1 MLTAFQNAFRIEE
14 LRNRIFFTLMMLMVF
29 RLGAHIPTPG
39 IDSSALAAFFRA
51 QEGTIFSFFDM
62 FSGGALQRLTVFA
75 LGIMPYISASIIIQL
90 LTVVFPYLERL
101 SREGEAGRR
110 KITMY
115 TRYGTIGLS
124 IVQGFGIAVGLES
137 MSSPPPE
144 SAPIVISTMSSWGFR
159 TITVITLTAGTA
171 FLMWIGEQINERGI
185 GNGISLIIFAGIVTD
200 IPGAT
205 INSIQLVQA
214 GQLTSLVLALVAI
227 IMIGVIFAV
236 IFMETSTRRISVQYA
251 KRVQGNKMYGGQS
264 SHLPLKINSAGVI
277 PPIFASSILAF
288 PATITGFISTSQSE
302 DLFTQIMRAISQQ
315 MTPTAMLY
323 NILYVIMI
331 FFFCF
336 FYTAIQ
342 FNPVKIAD
350 EMKKFGG
357 YIPGI
362 RPGQRTA
369 EYINQVL
376 TRITFGGAI
385 YLSAVCVL
393 PVILFSILNVPF
405 FFGGTAL
412 LIVVGVGLDTV
423 RQIEAFLL
431 NRNYDGFLK
440 KSKRRTGM
448 RTLRI

>member
-1 MLTAFQNAFRIEE
+1 MLSTFQNAFRIEE
-14 LRNRIFFTLMMLMVF
+14 LRNRIIFTLLMLVVF

-39 IDSSALAAFFRA
+39 IDAQALAAFFRA

-101 SREGEAGRR
+101 SREGEAGRK

-115 TRYGTIGLS
+115 TRYGTIALS
-124 IVQGFGIAVGLES
+124 LIQGFGIAVGLQS
-137 MSSPPPE
+137 MSSPDG
-144 SAPIVISTMSSWGFR
+144 APIVISTMHSWGFR
-159 TITVITLTAGTA
+159 LLTVITLTAGTA

-200 IPGAT
+200 VPSAS
-205 INSIQLVQA
+205 INSVRMVQA
-214 GQLTSLVLALVAI
+214 GQLAPLTLGLVVAI
-227 IMIGVIFAV
+227 MVAVIFAV
-236 IFMETSTRRISVQYA
+236 IFMETSTRKIAVQYA
-251 KRVQGNKMYGGQS
+251 KRVQGNRMYGGQS

-288 PATITGFISTSQSE
+288 PATITGFI
-302 DLFTQIMRAISQQ
+302 QIPWVQAVSGHL
-315 MTPTAMLY
+315 TPTAFLY
-323 NILYVIMI
+323 NAFYVMMI

-362 RPGQRTA
+362 RPGRKTA
-369 EYINQVL
+369 EYVNQVL

-393 PVILFSILNVPF
+393 PVILFNLLNVPF

>member
-1 MLTAFQNAFRIEE
+1 MLSTFQNAFRIEE
-14 LRNRIFFTLMMLMVF
+14 LRNRILFTLLMLVVF
-29 RLGAHIPTPG
+29 RLGAHVPTPG
-39 IDSSALAAFFRA
+39 IDSQALGAFFRA
-51 QEGTIFSFFDM
+51 QEGTILSYFDM

-90 LTVVFPYLERL
+90 LTVVFPWLERL

-115 TRYGTIGLS
+115 TRYGTIVLAL
-124 IVQGFGIAVGLES
+124 VQGFGIAVGLQS
-137 MSSPPPE
+137 MASPDG
-144 SAPIVISTMSSWGFR
+144 APIVTSGMSSWGFR
-159 TITVITLTAGTA
+159 LLTVVTLTAGTA

-200 IPGAT
+200 IPSAS
-205 INSIQLVQA
+205 INSVRMVQA
-214 GQLTSLVLALVAI
+214 GQLEPLTLALVLA
-227 IMIGVIFAV
+227 IMVSVIFAV
-236 IFMETSTRRISVQYA
+236 IFMETSQRKIAVQYA
-251 KRVQGNKMYGGQS
+251 KRVQGNRMYGGLS

-288 PATITGFISTSQSE
+288 PATITGFI
-302 DLFTQIMRAISQQ
+302 QIPWVQAVSGHL
-315 MTPTAMLY
+315 TPTAFLY
-323 NILYVIMI
+323 NSLYVMMI

-362 RPGQRTA
+362 RPGKKTA

-393 PVILFSILNVPF
+393 PVILFSLLNVPF

-431 NRNYDGFLK
+431 NRNYDGFLTK
-440 KSKRRTGM
+440 GKRRTGM

>member
-1 MLTAFQNAFRIEE
+1 MLSTFQNAFRIEE
-14 LRNRIFFTLMMLMVF
+14 LRNRIIFTLLMLVVF

-39 IDSSALAAFFRA
+39 IDAQALAAFFRA

-101 SREGEAGRR
+101 SREGEAGRK

-115 TRYGTIGLS
+115 TRYGTIALS
-124 IVQGFGIAVGLES
+124 LIQGFGIAVGLQS
-137 MSSPPPE
+137 MSSPDG
-144 SAPIVISTMSSWGFR
+144 APIVISTMHSWGFR
-159 TITVITLTAGTA
+159 LLTVITLTTGTA

-200 IPGAT
+200 VPSAS
-205 INSIQLVQA
+205 INSVRMVQA
-214 GQLTSLVLALVAI
+214 GQLAPLTLGLVVAI
-227 IMIGVIFAV
+227 MVAVIFAV
-236 IFMETSTRRISVQYA
+236 IFMETSTRKIAVQYA
-251 KRVQGNKMYGGQS
+251 KRVQGNRMYGGQS

-288 PATITGFISTSQSE
+288 PATITGFI
-302 DLFTQIMRAISQQ
+302 QIPWVQAVSGHL
-315 MTPTAMLY
+315 TPTAFLY
-323 NILYVIMI
+323 NAFYVMMI

-362 RPGQRTA
+362 RPGRKTA
-369 EYINQVL
+369 EYVNQVL

-393 PVILFSILNVPF
+393 PVILFNLLNVPF

>member
-1 MLTAFQNAFRIEE
+1 MLSTFQNAFRIEE
-14 LRNRIFFTLMMLMVF
+14 LRNRIIFTLLMLVVF

-39 IDSSALAAFFRA
+39 IDASALAAFFRA

-62 FSGGALQRLTVFA
+62 FSGGALKRLTVFA

-101 SREGEAGRR
+101 SREGEAGSK

-115 TRYGTIGLS
+115 TRYGTIALS
-124 IVQGFGIAVGLES
+124 VIQGFGIAVGLQS
-137 MSSPPPE
+137 MS
-144 SAPIVISTMSSWGFR
+144 APDGAAIVISTVHPWGFR
-159 TITVITLTAGTA
+159 IMTVITLTAGTA
-171 FLMWIGEQINERGI
+171 FLMWIGEQINERGV
-185 GNGISLIIFAGIVTD
+185 GNGISLIIFAGIVAA
-200 IPGAT
+200 IPSASF
-205 INSIQLVQA
+205 NSVRMVQA
-214 GQLTSLVLALVAI
+214 GQLAPFTLGVVIVIMVA
-227 IMIGVIFAV
+227 VVFAV
-236 IFMETSTRRISVQYA
+236 IFMETSTRNIAVQYA
-251 KRVQGNKMYGGQS
+251 KRQQGNRMYGGQS
-264 SHLPLKINSAGVI
+264 SYLPLKINSAGVI

-288 PATITGFISTSQSE
+288 PATITGFIQIPWVQS
-302 DLFTQIMRAISQQ
+302 ISGLLR
-315 MTPTAMLY
+315 PTAFLY
-323 NILYVIMI
+323 NTLYVMMI

-362 RPGQRTA
+362 RPGKKTA

-385 YLSAVCVL
+385 YLAAVCVL
-393 PVILFSILNVPF
+393 PVMLFSVLNVPF

-423 RQIEAFLL
+423 RSIEAFLL

>member
-1 MLTAFQNAFRIEE
+1 MLSTFQNAFKIEE
-14 LRNRIFFTLMMLMVF
+14 LRNRIIFTLLMLVVF

-39 IDSSALAAFFRA
+39 IDSQALASFFRA

-115 TRYGTIGLS
+115 TRYGTIILS
-124 IVQGFGIAVGLES
+124 VVQGFGIAVGLQS
-137 MSSPPPE
+137 MSSPE
-144 SAPIVISTMSSWGFR
+144 GAAIVISTMNPWGFR
-159 TITVITLTAGTA
+159 LLTVITLTAGTA

-200 IPGAT
+200 IPSAT
-205 INSIQLVQA
+205 LNSIRLVQA
-214 GQLTSLVLALVAI
+214 GQLTALALALVAT
-227 IMIGVIFAV
+227 IMVSVIFAV
-236 IFMETSTRRISVQYA
+236 IFMETSTRKIAVQYA

-288 PATITGFISTSQSE
+288 PATITGFIQVPWVQAVSVH
-302 DLFTQIMRAISQQ
+302 L
-315 MTPTAMLY
+315 TPTAFLY
-323 NILYVIMI
+323 NFFYVIMI

-362 RPGQRTA
+362 RPGKKTA

-385 YLSAVCVL
+385 YLGAVCVL
-393 PVILFSILNVPF
+393 PVILFSLLNVPF

-448 RTLRI
+448 RSLRL

>member
-1 MLTAFQNAFRIEE
+1 MLSAFQNAFRIEE
-14 LRNRIFFTLMMLMVF
+14 LRNRIFFTLLMLMVF

-39 IDSSALAAFFRA
+39 IDSTALAEFFKA

-115 TRYGTIGLS
+115 TRYGTVGLS

-137 MSSPPPE
+137 MASPE
-144 SAPIVISTMSSWGFR
+144 SGAPIVISTMSSWGFR
-159 TITVITLTAGTA
+159 ALTVITLTAGTA

-185 GNGISLIIFAGIVTD
+185 GNGISLIIFGGIVTD
-200 IPGAT
+200 IPGAV

-214 GQLTSLVLALVAI
+214 GQLASLVLALVGV

-236 IFMETSTRRISVQYA
+236 IFMETSTRRIAVQYA

-277 PPIFASSILAF
+277 PIIFASSILAF
-288 PATITGFISTSQSE
+288 PSTITGFIATSQS
-302 DLFTQIMRAISQQ
+302 DSLFIQIMQAVSQQ
-315 MTPTAMLY
+315 MTPTALLY
-323 NILYVIMI
+323 NIFYVMMI

-350 EMKKFGG
+350 EMRKFGG

-362 RPGQRTA
+362 RPGQKTA

-385 YLSAVCVL
+385 YLSAVSVL